1 MQILLVILG
10 VIVGIVVLILLLA
23 LIAPKKYAVSRN
35 IVINRTSADV
45 FNYARFI
52 KNQDHYNKWVM
63 MDLNMKKEFR
73 GTDGT
78 VGFVYGWNGNKRAGE
93 GEQEIKG
100 LKENELV
107 DLEVRF
113 VRPFAG
119 VAKTPITISALP
131 GNQTQLKWSMSSEMN
146 YPLNFMLLF
155 MNMDKML
162 GKDLETSLNTL
173 KGILEKK

>member
-10 VIVGIVVLILLLA
+10 VIVGIIVLILLLA
-23 LIAPKKYAVSRN
+23 LIAPKKYHVSRD
-35 IVINRTSADV
+35 IVINRSSADV

-52 KNQDHYNKWVM
+52 KNQDYYNKWVM
-63 MDLNMKKEFR
+63 MDPDMKKKFR

-113 VRPFAG
+113 VRPFAA
-119 VAKTPITISALP
+119 VAKTPITITAQ
-131 GNQTQLKWSMSSEMN
+131 GANQTQLKWSMSSEMK
-146 YPLNFMLLF
+146 YPMNFMLLF
-155 MNMDKML
+155 MSMDKVL
-162 GKDLETSLNTL
+162 GKDLETTLNTL
-173 KGILEKK
+173 KGILEKP